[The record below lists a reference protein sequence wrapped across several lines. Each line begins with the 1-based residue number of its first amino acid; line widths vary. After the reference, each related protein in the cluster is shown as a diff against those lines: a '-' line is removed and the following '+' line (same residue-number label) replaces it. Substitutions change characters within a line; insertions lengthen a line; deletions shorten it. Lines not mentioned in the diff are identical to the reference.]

1 MEHLR
6 FEDMNISNEICRAV
20 LDMGFEEATPIQ
32 SQAIPVILEGK
43 DIIGQSQTGTGKT
56 AAFGIPLLERINPE
70 DRRLQALI
78 LCPTRELAIQV
89 SEEFRKLLK
98 YKDNIRVLPIYGGQP
113 IDRQI
118 AALRKGTQVVIGTP
132 GRVMDH
138 MRRTTIKAET
148 VQMMVL
154 DEADEMLDM
163 GFREDIETI
172 LVKIPEE
179 HQTLLF
185 SATLSPEILD
195 ITKRFQKNPEFIKI
209 VRKELTVPNIEQY
222 YFDVKEKTKLD
233 ALCRIIDVYDPKLAM
248 VFCNTKKRVDDL
260 VEMLQGR
267 GYFAEGLHGDLKQ
280 AQRDK
285 VMQKFRNGTIEILV
299 ATDVAARG
307 IDVDDIDVVFNY
319 DVPQDEEY
327 YVHRIGRTGRAG
339 KAGKAF
345 TFCVGK
351 EIYKLRDI
359 MRYTKTKIQQ
369 QKLPTLSD
377 VEEMKTNIY
386 LEKIKGIIEEGHL
399 TKYIHLVDRLME
411 EDYTS
416 IDIAAALL
424 KDHLSDVNADDIDAL
439 DDINLGGTELYGGE
453 GEKMVRLFINAGK
466 KSKIRAKDIVGAIA
480 NEAGIPGKTLGEIAI
495 FDEYT
500 FVDVPNEFVR
510 DILHGMKHA
519 KIKGKRVHIE
529 IAKKEKTYGKK
540 RKK

>member
-1 MEHLR
+1 MEHLK
-6 FEDMNISNEICRAV
+6 FEDMRLSDEICRAV

-32 SQAIPVILEGK
+32 SQAIPAVLEGK
-43 DIIGQSQTGTGKT
+43 DLIGQSQTGTGKT
-56 AAFGIPLLERINPE
+56 AAFGIPILERIDTE

-98 YKDNIRVLPIYGGQP
+98 YKDNLRVLPIYGGQP

-118 AALRKGTQVVIGTP
+118 TALKKGAQVIIGTP

-138 MRRTTIKAET
+138 MRRRTIKTET
-148 VQMMVL
+148 VRMMVL

-185 SATLSPEILD
+185 SATISPEILD
-195 ITKRFQKNPEFIKI
+195 ITKRFQTDPTFIKI
-209 VRKELTVPNIEQY
+209 VRKELTVPGIEQF
-222 YFDVKEKTKLD
+222 YFDVKERTKPD
-233 ALCRIIDVYDPKLAM
+233 ALTRLIDVYDPKLAM

-260 VEMLQGR
+260 VEILQGR

-307 IDVDDIDVVFNY
+307 IDVDDIDLVFNY

-339 KAGKAF
+339 KTGKAF

-359 MRYTKTKIQQ
+359 MRYTKTKIKQ

-377 VEEMKTNIY
+377 VEEMKTNIF
-386 LEKIKGIIEEGHL
+386 LEKIKDIIDEGHL

-411 EDYTS
+411 EEYTG

-424 KDHLSDVNADDIDAL
+424 KHHLSDANTDAIDTL
-439 DDINLGGTELYGGE
+439 EDINSDETEFYGGE

-480 NEAGIPGKTLGEIAI
+480 NEAGVPGRCLGEISI
-495 FDEYT
+495 YDEYT
-500 FVDVPNEFVR
+500 FVDAPQEFVR

-519 KIKGKRVHIE
+519 KIKNKKVHIE
-529 IAKKEKTYGKK
+529 VAKKEKSRK
-540 RKK
+540 R

>member
-138 MRRTTIKAET
+138 MRRRTIKAET

-195 ITKRFQKNPEFIKI
+195 ITKRFQRNPEFIKI

-424 KDHLSDVNADDIDAL
+424 KDHLSDVNADDMDAL

-540 RKK
+540 RK